1 MSSEV
6 TAIQPQQSP
15 LDMLEAVLAA
25 VDSGQADLPYTLR
38 DAVER
43 AVASIKTKSTSEKQ
57 TEEII
62 GDLFRDFDFV

>member
-43 AVASIKTKSTSEKQ
+43 AVASIKTKR
-57 TEEII
+57 
-62 GDLFRDFDFV
+62 LYVY